1 MNHALKLLPGLSET
15 DQNIINTMSQ
25 SIINKILHQPTTK
38 IKNELSSSD
47 IDLLKKIFETD

>member
-38 IKNELSSSD
+38 IKNKLNSSD